1 MWPNPQFPAD
11 LVTFTEEIL
20 KKKLHFLCSG
30 SHDWMFI
37 ETISEVSLIIV
48 QITCLDVAGKFIR
61 NKKEPLAFLW
71 YQVTSNNEEE
81 PAVTLQS

>member
-1 MWPNPQFPAD
+1 M
-11 LVTFTEEIL
+11 
-20 KKKLHFLCSG
+20 C
-30 SHDWMFI
+30 I

-48 QITCLDVAGKFIR
+48 QITCLDVAEKFIR

-81 PAVTLQS
+81 PAVTL